1 MSLIP
6 SEPKKERTHLHLR
19 IDSGV
24 IAELDLYSRF
34 IHSSKDY
41 VIENMLAFVLKKDR
55 EFQDWL
61 ADELRKPSGTASIA
75 DANADGAASAATT
88 AANGTTSARRRASTT
103 EAA

>member
-1 MSLIP
+1 MPLIP
-6 SEPKKERTHLHLR
+6 SEPKKERTQLHLR
-19 IDSGV
+19 LDADV

-55 EFQDWL
+55 DFQVWL
-61 ADELRKPSGTASIA
+61 ATNRPDGNAAGSMVASNAAMEPGTT
-75 DANADGAASAATT
+75 ATT
-88 AANGTTSARRRASTT
+88 AARRRASTT